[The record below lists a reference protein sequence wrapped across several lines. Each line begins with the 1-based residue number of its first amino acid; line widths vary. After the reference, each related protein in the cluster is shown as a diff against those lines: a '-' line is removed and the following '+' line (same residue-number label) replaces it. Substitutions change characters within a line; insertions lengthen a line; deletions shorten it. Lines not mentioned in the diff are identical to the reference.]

1 MESELTVPAIL
12 RRAETFFGDA
22 EIVSRRADKSLHR
35 YRYRDLLVRA
45 KQLAMALRELGVK
58 PGERVATLA
67 WNHHRHLES
76 YVAITAI
83 GAVLHTLNLRLHP
96 NDLSYIINHADDRVL
111 IIDDGLL
118 PLFEQ
123 CRSRVKLQHIIV
135 MANTGA
141 PAPGMI
147 DFDELGATT
156 NPEHFTYLDMDEHD
170 PAAMC
175 YTSGT
180 TGVPKGT
187 LYSHR
192 AIALQS
198 LNWLIADLVGIRN
211 RDVIL
216 PVVPMFHIQAWCLP
230 FAALMAGATL
240 VLPDR
245 FQDPD
250 SLLELMTDQ
259 HVTVS
264 AGAPAVWLAVLQALE
279 SAGRTGRIGQL
290 EKLVIG
296 GSAAPRAAVQRFQ
309 ERHDVTVVQAWGMTE
324 TTSLGLVNSLPA
336 DLEGQP
342 TAMQYDWR
350 ARQGM
355 PPPFVEIRARSDE
368 GLVPW
373 DDATLG
379 ELEIRGPT
387 VAREYYEASD
397 ADDRFTDDGWFRTG
411 DVVTI
416 NARGCVQVHDRI
428 KDLIRSGS
436 EWISSVSLENALLGH
451 PAVAEAAVIAIPHP
465 KWQERPLA
473 CVVLKPGSRA
483 STEELRNHLA
493 ADFPKWWLPDVME
506 FVDQIPR
513 TSTGKPLKSVLRDR
527 FKDYLAP

>member
-1 MESELTVPAIL
+1 MGAQLTVPAIL
-12 RRAETFFGDA
+12 RRAETFFADA
-22 EIVSRRADKSLHR
+22 QVVSRRADKSIHR
-35 YRYRDLLVRA
+35 YQYRDLIARA
-45 KQLAMALRELGVK
+45 KQLAMALRGLGVR

-76 YVAITAI
+76 YVAVTAI

-111 IIDDGLL
+111 ILDDSLL
-118 PLFEQ
+118 PLFEL
-123 CRSRVKLQHIIV
+123 CRSRINLRHVIV
-135 MANTGA
+135 MGNAGS
-141 PAPGMI
+141 PAHGLI
-147 DFDELGATT
+147 DFDELVAGTDARG
-156 NPEHFTYLDMDEHD
+156 FAYLDTDEHD

-180 TGVPKGT
+180 TGIPKGT

-198 LNWLIADLVGIRN
+198 INWLIADLVGIRQ

-250 SLLELMTDQ
+250 SLLQLIVDE

-264 AGAPAVWLAVLQALE
+264 AGAPAVWLAILQALE
-279 SAGRTGRIGQL
+279 SAGRTGKIGNL

-296 GSAAPRAAVQRFQ
+296 GSATPKAAVQQFH
-309 ERHDVTVVQAWGMTE
+309 ERHGITVVQAWGMTE
-324 TTSLGLVNSLPA
+324 TTSVGLVNLLPA
-336 DLEGQP
+336 DLEDQP
-342 TAMQYDWR
+342 MDVQYLWR
-350 ARQGM
+350 ARQGI
-355 PPPFVEIRARSDE
+355 PPPFVEIRARNDE

-387 VAREYYEASD
+387 VARAYYKAPDAS
-397 ADDRFTDDGWFRTG
+397 DRFTDDAWFRTG

-416 NARGCVQVHDRI
+416 DARGCVLIHDRT

-436 EWISSVSLENALLGH
+436 EWISSVALENALLGH

-473 CVVLKPGSRA
+473 CVVLKPGSAA
-483 STEELRNHLA
+483 SPEELREYLA
-493 ADFPKWWLPDVME
+493 ADFPKWWLPDALE
-506 FVDQIPR
+506 FVDHIPR
-513 TSTGKPLKSVLRDR
+513 TSTGKPLKTVLRDR
-527 FKDYLAP
+527 FKDYLA